1 MRPVYLL
8 IAACVAGL
16 DQVTKFAV
24 VANLSAYSVVPVV
37 PGLFRLVR
45 VENRGIAFGLFSD
58 SSSALGF
65 ALLILFS
72 FVALAIVVVLLWKNP
87 RSAVRAGIGL
97 SCILG
102 GAASNLVDRVVR
114 GSVIDF
120 LDVYIGSYHWPAFNA
135 ADSAIV
141 IGSGVLL
148 LELFAGRL
156 PNWDFGSSSTASS
169 ATSSASTDTR

>member
-8 IAACVAGL
+8 IAACVVGL
-16 DQVTKFAV
+16 DQVTKCAV
-24 VANLSAYSVVPVV
+24 VTNLSAYSVVPVI
-37 PGLFRLVR
+37 PGLFRLVL

-58 SSSALGF
+58 SSSALSFG
-65 ALLILFS
+65 LLIFFS
-72 FVALAIVVVLLWKNP
+72 LVALAIVGVLLWKNP

-102 GAASNLVDRVVR
+102 GAASNLVDRVIR

-141 IGSGVLL
+141 IGSGLLL

-156 PNWDFGSSSTASS
+156 PNWDLGGSSNDSSAASS
-169 ATSSASTDTR
+169 ASRETR

>member
-8 IAACVAGL
+8 IAACVVGL

-24 VANLSAYSVVPVV
+24 VTNLSAYSVVGVI

-72 FVALAIVVVLLWKNP
+72 FVALAIVGVLLWKNP
-87 RSAVRAGIGL
+87 RSAVRAGVGL
-97 SCILG
+97 TFIFG
-102 GAASNLVDRVVR
+102 GAASNLADRLLR
-114 GSVIDF
+114 GSVVDF

-141 IGSGVLL
+141 IGSGLLL
-148 LELFAGRL
+148 LELFKGRL
-156 PNWDFGSSSTASS
+156 PNWDLGSSSS
-169 ATSSASTDTR
+169 ASSASTETR